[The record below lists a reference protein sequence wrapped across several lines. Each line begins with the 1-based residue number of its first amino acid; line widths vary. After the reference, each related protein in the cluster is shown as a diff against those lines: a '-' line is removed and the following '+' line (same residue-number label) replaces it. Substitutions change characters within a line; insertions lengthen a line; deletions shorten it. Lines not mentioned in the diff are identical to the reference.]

1 MANGVVH
8 TLETMTAPSTAGP
21 CVEAAGIEPTVTALL
36 DALGVFD
43 LFKKRF
49 TIKDDAVYLG
59 LIKKVLVEEG
69 ISGAVV
75 FDAGTPVSD
84 LVVLFEGTG
93 CQEVDFWP
101 QAILGHIFPL
111 LPGGHSSL
119 IPQSLLFLHSFLFFR
134 CLLVHD
140 GATLRT

>member
-1 MANGVVH
+1 VANGVVH

-21 CVEAAGIEPTVTALL
+21 CVEAAGIEPTVAALL

-84 LVVLFEGTG
+84 LVGIFEGIMQVAKQWT
-93 CQEVDFWP
+93 
-101 QAILGHIFPL
+101 LGHKR
-111 LPGGHSSL
+111 SL
-119 IPQSLLFLHSFLFFR
+119 DIFFR
-134 CLLVHD
+134 YFRGVTAL
-140 GATLRT
+140 